1 MELTTN
7 KKFKYQ
13 LVYFDHSLRPPQIQS
28 KLNELGSQ
36 GWELIFTESGFWNC
50 NIDSY
55 KTFKREIYE
64 SNI

>member
-1 MELTTN
+1 MELTFN
-7 KKFKYQ
+7 KKFEYK
-13 LVYFDHSLRPPQIQS
+13 LVYFDPSLKHMQIQS

-36 GWELIFTESGFWNC
+36 GWELVFTESGFWNY
-50 NIDSY
+50 NIDAY